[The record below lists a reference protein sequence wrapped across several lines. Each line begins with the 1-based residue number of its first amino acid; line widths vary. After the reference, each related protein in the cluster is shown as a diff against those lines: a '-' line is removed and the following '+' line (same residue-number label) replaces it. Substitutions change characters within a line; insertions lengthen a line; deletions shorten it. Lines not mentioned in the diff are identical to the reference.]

1 MSLQNKLRGTGV
13 ALITPFTSTGDIDF
27 GALEKVIN
35 HVIDGGVE
43 YVITLGT
50 TGETPTLDKFE
61 KIDLIKLTYK
71 IVNNRVPVVVGVG
84 GNNTKELLE
93 DLETVPLDNA
103 SAILSTSPYY
113 SKPSQEGL
121 YQHYKT
127 LAHASPKPILL
138 YNVPGRTGRNINAST
153 TIRLAKEVEN
163 IAGIKEASGDMA
175 QCMQILCDK
184 PEDFLVVSG
193 DDALALPLIACGMEG
208 VISVAANAYPEE
220 FSKMIRFCLKGDF
233 AKAKIINDKLIDAYE
248 LMFAENNPAGVKA
261 FMAEM
266 GLIKNNLRLPLVPLN
281 ESLYNRV
288 KSYMHQQM
296 AIAS

>member
-13 ALITPFTSTGDIDF
+13 ALITPFAANGDIDF
-27 GALEKVIN
+27 EALEKVIN

-43 YVITLGT
+43 YIITLGT
-50 TGETPTLDKFE
+50 TGETPTLNKFE
-61 KIDLIKLTYK
+61 KIDLIKITYK
-71 IVNNRVPVVVGVG
+71 IVNKRVPVVVGVG
-84 GNNTKELLE
+84 GNNTKELLQ
-93 DLETVPLDNA
+93 DLETFPLDNA
-103 SAILSTSPYY
+103 IAVLSTSPYY

-153 TIRLAKEVEN
+153 TIRLAKEIEN

-175 QCMQILCDK
+175 QCMQILRDK

-193 DDALALPLIACGMEG
+193 DDALALPQIACGMEG
-208 VISVAANAYPEE
+208 IISVASNAYPEE
-220 FSKMIRFCLKGDF
+220 FSKMIRLCLKSDF
-233 AKAKIINDKLIDAYE
+233 AKAKMVNDKLIEAYE

-261 FMAEM
+261 FMVEM
-266 GLIKNNLRLPLVPLN
+266 GLIKNNLRLPLVPLS

-288 KSYMHQQM
+288 RNYMHEQM
-296 AIAS
+296 AVTS